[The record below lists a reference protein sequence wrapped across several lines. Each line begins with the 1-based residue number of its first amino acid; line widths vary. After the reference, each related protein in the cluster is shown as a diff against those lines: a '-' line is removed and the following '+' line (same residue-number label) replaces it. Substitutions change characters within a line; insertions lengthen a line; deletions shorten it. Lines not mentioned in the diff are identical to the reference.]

1 MCYSLTTL
9 NPSGANTSL
18 LPKAKALKLKTLWV
32 WTYLLMALFFSV
44 SDVRAEPPGDNLPQ
58 GDEPE
63 QTLKQKALDPT
74 ANLKQ
79 LRISNRFIPSTFDRE
94 GYANFLVPEI
104 FYPVPQSQTIPVRQ
118 IFGLSFPIITAPG
131 GPTEFSDMRF
141 FDIFVFGARHKKTGN
156 WFRWG
161 LGPTFVFPTATAD
174 GFGAKKWQIGP
185 IAAAIYSAKSWQI
198 ALLVENP
205 ISFAGDSNVP
215 DVNRLFWVPIWIY
228 WLPKQWYLG
237 IQGTPKSVNW
247 ENDAALTFPLSLRLG
262 NLTRFGRRAVNV
274 FVEPEYTAIHD
285 DNIPVPEW
293 SVRLG
298 INFLFPEG
306 F

>member
-1 MCYSLTTL
+1 MANTTL
-9 NPSGANTSL
+9 CLKGTPSKWNTV
-18 LPKAKALKLKTLWV
+18 WI
-32 WTYLLMALFFSV
+32 WTYLLVALLCAV
-44 SDVRAEPPGDNLPQ
+44 PDVFAQTPKNTVPQ
-58 GDEPE
+58 DDEPT

-74 ANLKQ
+74 ADLKQ
-79 LRISNRFIPSTFDRE
+79 LRISNRFIPSTFGQE

-104 FYPVPQSQTIPVRQ
+104 FYPVPKRPLIPVRQ
-118 IFGLSFPIITAPG
+118 VFSLSFPILTAPG

-141 FDIFVFGARHKKTGN
+141 FDIFIFGEPHKKTGN

-161 LGPTFVFPTATAD
+161 IGPTFIFPTATAE
-174 GFGAKKWQIGP
+174 GFGANKWQVGP
-185 IAAAIYSAKSWQI
+185 IAAAIYSAKLWQI
-198 ALLVENP
+198 ALVVENP
-205 ISFAGDSNVP
+205 ISFAGDSNAP

-262 NLTRFGRRAVNV
+262 KLTRFGRRAINI

>member
-1 MCYSLTTL
+1 MNEQPQKWKTGWICSYF
-9 NPSGANTSL
+9 L
-18 LPKAKALKLKTLWV
+18 L
-32 WTYLLMALFFSV
+32 ALFFLV
-44 SDVRAEPPGDNLPQ
+44 SDVLAQTPNNTSTED
-58 GDEPE
+58 DEPE
-63 QTLKQKALDPT
+63 QTLQQKSLDPT

-79 LRISNRFIPSTFDRE
+79 LQISNRFIPSTFDQE
-94 GYANFLVPEI
+94 GYANFLVPQI
-104 FYPVPQSQTIPVRQ
+104 IYPVPKRPLIPVRQ
-118 IFGLSFPIITAPG
+118 VFGLSFPIVTAPG

-141 FDIFVFGARHKKTGN
+141 FDIFIFGEPHKKTGN

-161 LGPTFVFPTATAD
+161 IGPTFVFPTATAD
-174 GFGAKKWQIGP
+174 GFGSNKWQIGP
-185 IAAAIYSAKSWQI
+185 IAAAIYSAKWWQI

-205 ISFAGDSNVP
+205 ISFAGDSNAP

-262 NLTRFGRRAVNV
+262 KLTKFGRRAVNV